1 MNNKKTVNDLI
12 IDFITDNYSKIFLI
26 TVILLS
32 LIIRLYFVP
41 WHSSDYNTHLKNWF
55 IHFQE
60 NGFSGF
66 KNIYDIS
73 NYPALY
79 MIIICLVSFLPKF
92 SIEVL
97 PDLSIILYIKLVS
110 IIADYFL
117 AYMVYKIIKYY
128 TNKEYMALI
137 SLACVLFS
145 PIVLFNS
152 ALIGQADGIY
162 SSFII
167 LSLYLFYKE
176 KYAKA
181 FLIYGIAFALKLQ
194 SIFIL
199 PFIIL
204 LYIKNRFHLKY
215 FLLILIPHII
225 SSLIATIF
233 GANFIKAL
241 TILGGQTHPN
251 LSNRAPSLPALI
263 FRGAP
268 FEQFYKWMFMTF
280 FIILA
285 IMLCTIFLYMFI
297 KQKNKLNLDTFIL
310 WALTISFSMPFILP
324 SMHERYF
331 YISEILAL
339 IYAFIKP
346 KYAYI
351 TILLY
356 FATFSRYVYS
366 SYLQEFPAAV
376 LMLIVFVLLMR
387 TLIKENKFE

>member
-66 KNIYDIS
+66 KNIYDIA

-79 MIIICLVSFLPKF
+79 MIIICLISFLPDF

-137 SLACVLFS
+137 SLACVLFL

-268 FEQFYKWMFMTF
+268 FEQFYKCMFMTF

-351 TILLY
+351 TVLLY

>member
-66 KNIYDIS
+66 KNIYDIA

-79 MIIICLVSFLPKF
+79 MIIICLISFLPDF

-268 FEQFYKWMFMTF
+268 FEQFYKYMFMTF

-351 TILLY
+351 TVLLY

>member
-351 TILLY
+351 TVLLY

>member
-1 MNNKKTVNDLI
+1 MNNKKNTNDII
-12 IDFITDNYSKIFLI
+12 IDFIVNNYNYIFII

-41 WHSSDYNTHLKNWF
+41 WHSSDYDTYLKNWF

-60 NGFSGF
+60 NRFSGF

-79 MIIICLVSFLPKF
+79 MIIMCLISFLPNF

-110 IIADYFL
+110 IIADYFI
-117 AYMVYKIIKYY
+117 AYMVYKIIKNY

-137 SLACVLFS
+137 SFACVLFS

-167 LSLYLFYKE
+167 LSLYLFYNK
-176 KYAKA
+176 KYKKA
-181 FLIYGIAFALKLQ
+181 FLIYGIAFAFKLQ
-194 SIFIL
+194 SIFIF

-204 LYIKNRFHLKY
+204 LYIKNRFHFKY
-215 FLLILIPHII
+215 FLLIPIPHII
-225 SSLIATIF
+225 SSFIAAIF
-233 GANFIKAL
+233 GADFIKAL
-241 TILGGQTHPN
+241 TILGGQSHPN
-251 LSNRAPSLPALI
+251 LNNRAPSLPALI
-263 FRGAP
+263 FGDSS

-285 IMLCTIFLYMFI
+285 LILCAVFLYMFI
-297 KQKNKLNLDTFIL
+297 KQKNKLNLDRFIL
-310 WALTISFSMPFILP
+310 WSLVISFSMPFILP

-331 YISEILAL
+331 YIAEILAL
-339 IYAFIKP
+339 IYAFMKP

-366 SYLQEFPAAV
+366 SYLPAFPASV
-376 LMLIVFVLLMR
+376 LMLIVFIMLMR
-387 TLIKENKFE
+387 TLIKENEFE